1 MQNMELR
8 IRMAAESILENEAL
22 RGGLNDEQA
31 SSSLLDW
38 GINRAKH
45 LAGETA
51 EIEDEEEADEAI
63 YPRMKALRKMLG
75 AIKELASAENW
86 GMDELQNGL
95 QVVFKHAQLVY
106 GESWQAPGQISDETW
121 LILQSGQS
129 SEKITCLRNLV
140 ETAPEQPPAPPEQ
153 PSTPPEPPVP
163 QEEQPAMPAEPE
175 KENEPEIILPE
186 SPKPRNNRGENNVTY
201 GKKTPV

>member
-1 MQNMELR
+1 MPNMELR

-31 SSSLLDW
+31 STSLLNW
-38 GINRAKH
+38 GIDRAKH

-51 EIEDEEEADEAI
+51 GIEDEEQANEAT

-75 AIKELASAENW
+75 AIKNLAGAENW

-95 QVVFKHAQLVY
+95 QLVFNHAQLVY
-106 GESWQAPGQISDETW
+106 GENWQVPDEISDETW

-129 SEKITCLRNLV
+129 SERVNNLRNMI
-140 ETAPEQPPAPPEQ
+140 ETAPEQPPAPPE
-153 PSTPPEPPVP
+153 PPAP
-163 QEEQPAMPAEPE
+163 QEDEQPGTLAEPE

-186 SPKPRNNRGENNVTY
+186 SPKLRNNRGENNVTY
-201 GKKTPV
+201 GKKTPI

>member
-1 MQNMELR
+1 MPNMELR

-31 SSSLLDW
+31 STSLLNW
-38 GINRAKH
+38 GIERAKH

-51 EIEDEEEADEAI
+51 GIEDEEQANEAI

-75 AIKELASAENW
+75 AIKDLAGAESW

-95 QVVFKHAQLVY
+95 QLVFNHAQRVY
-106 GESWQAPGQISDETW
+106 GENWQVPEEISDETW

-129 SEKITCLRNLV
+129 SERVDNLRNMI
-140 ETAPEQPPAPPEQ
+140 ETASEQSAPPPSEE
-153 PSTPPEPPVP
+153 PSTPASPPTA
-163 QEEQPAMPAEPE
+163 QEETCAPAEPE
-175 KENEPEIILPE
+175 KENELKIISPE
-186 SPKPRNNRGENNVTY
+186 SPTLKNDRGENNVTY
-201 GKKTPV
+201 GKKTPI